1 MLYSTRA
8 LPEPQSSK
16 NSALDQ
22 SSEIYGK
29 AWNYWNLVLRKDY
42 EKYER
47 LNILIQIVKE
57 NKYFENT

>member
-1 MLYSTRA
+1 M
-8 LPEPQSSK
+8 
-16 NSALDQ
+16 DQ

-29 AWNYWNLVLRKDY
+29 VWNYWNLVLRKDY